1 MIIECLG
8 GINFD
13 KIDNGIYTYQKE
25 HMGNYPNYLIMNYKT
40 FDEMH
45 YSSYAKMI
53 STIKGNTLYFTYH
66 GIPVAKCD
74 KLKYGEVDFI

>member
-1 MIIECLG
+1 MIMKCLG

-25 HMGNYPNYLIMNYKT
+25 HAGDNPHYLIMNYKT
-40 FDEMH
+40 FDEMRY
-45 YSSYAKMI
+45 YSYSKMM
-53 STIKGNTLYFTYH
+53 STIQGDNWYFEYH